1 MSKSKYINFRIWDN
15 ESKEYNKNKEV
26 LLSNN
31 GDIYRI
37 HTITG
42 ELQQL
47 KPELLEIES
56 WVGLKD
62 VDEIKIYENDIVR
75 AISNYSDDVLIIKK
89 HKEGTWFLS
98 TKDGDYRGSLIYLVE
113 EEDYRLKVIG
123 NIHENKNLLDDS
135 IEQSNINRTKKKR

>member
-1 MSKSKYINFRIWDN
+1 MKFRIWDN

-26 LLSNN
+26 LLSSN
-31 GDIYRI
+31 GNIYRI

-47 KPELLEIES
+47 KPELLENEFS
-56 WVGLKD
+56 VGLKD
-62 VDEIKIYENDIVR
+62 VDETEIYENDIVQ
-75 AISNYSDDVLIIKK
+75 AVSDYNKEVLIVKK

-98 TKDGDYRGSLIYLVE
+98 TKNGDYRGSLIYLVE

-123 NIHENKNLLDDS
+123 NIHENPELLE
-135 IEQSNINRTKKKR
+135 IVK

>member
-1 MSKSKYINFRIWDN
+1 MKFRIWDN

-47 KPELLEIES
+47 KPELLENEFS
-56 WVGLKD
+56 VGLKD
-62 VDEIKIYENDIVR
+62 VDETEIYENDIVQ
-75 AISNYSDDVLIIKK
+75 AVSDYNKEVLIVKK
-89 HKEGTWFLS
+89 HKEGT
-98 TKDGDYRGSLIYLVE
+98 
-113 EEDYRLKVIG
+113 
-123 NIHENKNLLDDS
+123 
-135 IEQSNINRTKKKR
+135 

>member
-1 MSKSKYINFRIWDN
+1 MKVCEVGFRVYDK
-15 ESKEYNKNKEV
+15 EAKEYNRDKEV
-26 LLSNN
+26 LLSSDNK
-31 GDIYRI
+31 IYRI

-98 TKDGDYRGSLIYLVE
+98 TKDGDYRGSLVYLVE
-113 EEDYRLKVIG
+113 EKDYRLKVIG

-135 IEQSNINRTKKKR
+135 IEQSNTNRIKKKR

>member
-31 GDIYRI
+31 GDIYRT